1 MANERP
7 AAKPAEKPAEKS
19 AEKSSAKPR
28 NRSRH
33 RSGRSPRPQTP
44 APAPKNRPRWTWREY
59 ALQLSVVILGVVVTF
74 VGSGVVERWRQ
85 ARNVRTVMQLVVEEL
100 KANRSNLEHVCEKL
114 RYDRQGMLMF
124 QHYDMDVDR
133 IPADSL
139 LKYNYII
146 GAVRDFSPR
155 SDALEVLKASGAIV
169 SVGDKQLLLEVL
181 ACYTSLEEFAK
192 NVGFYNKQ
200 KIGAMNHLFAN
211 QTDFSMNGN
220 PLESWKSMMND
231 PLCAAFIGTSAYFF
245 GGDDYF
251 TKNIDDVEHAVAA
264 LTEKYGFE

>member
-7 AAKPAEKPAEKS
+7 AEKPADKP
-19 AEKSSAKPR
+19 SAKTR

-33 RSGRSPRPQTP
+33 RSGHSTRPQ
-44 APAPKNRPRWTWREY
+44 AAAAASKNRPRWTWREY
-59 ALQLSVVILGVVVTF
+59 VLQLSVVILGVVVTF
-74 VGSGVVERWRQ
+74 VGSGLVERWRQ
-85 ARNVRTVMQLVVEEL
+85 TRGVRTVMQLVVEEL

-124 QHYDMDVDR
+124 QQYDMDVDR

-181 ACYTSLEEFAK
+181 ACYTSLEEFGK

-200 KIGAMNHLFAN
+200 KIDAMNHLFAN
-211 QTDFSMNGN
+211 LTDFSMNGN

-251 TKNIDDVEHAVAA
+251 TKNIDDIDHAVAA
-264 LTEKYGFE
+264 LTEKYRFE